1 MTNNSI
7 NNTYYYQKIFTD
19 RWRPNINNWYV
30 STTTHNY
37 YLPSSAEKG
46 DIILVPLRVTTTTN
60 INIIQNN
67 GQKIIV
73 PFNQTSYAIKT
84 ITTPGPTGH
93 FNINM
98 KGITEIILVC
108 IEKDTTFL
116 MLNFDGF
123 GFNGTI
129 V

>member
-7 NNTYYYQKIFTD
+7 NNMYYYQIISTNSWKT
-19 RWRPNINNWYV
+19 NINNH
-30 STTTHNY
+30 SAPGTTRPY
-37 YLPSSAEKG
+37 YLPLNAEKG
-46 DIILVPLRVTTTTN
+46 DIILVPFRAGASTSLDVK
-60 INIIQNN
+60 QNTD
-67 GQKIIV
+67 QKVIV

-84 ITTPGPTGH
+84 ITTPGPAGQLFLTP
-93 FNINM
+93 
-98 KGITEIILVC
+98 KGITELIFVC

-129 V
+129 A